1 LPAEIIKPV
10 GGNLLKIHITNTARA
25 EHATWA
31 LRPVAAACTIA
42 FMAGAMPA
50 FAQTPAPAQVET
62 ITITGIRKGIEDAI
76 SVKKNSDSIVEA
88 ISAED
93 IGKLPDTT
101 VAESISRLPGVA
113 AQRNKSTGKL
123 SAVSVR
129 GLSPDFNGTLLN
141 GREQATTG
149 EARGAELDQYPA
161 ELLGQVLVYK
171 TPDALL
177 VGQGL
182 ASTIDQRTIRP
193 LDFGKRTIAGSYKH
207 VQTAIGAGEGANE
220 GKGSR
225 YSVSYVDQFAD
236 RTVGIALGF
245 TRLDEKGGEQQKINT
260 WGGCCGDDVPYNGQK
275 VKTPGGFTSD
285 TEQLNQK
292 RDGVLGV
299 IQFKPNKNFEAVLD
313 VFHSKGD
320 TALKKTGLEG
330 AIRGSTGGYDPDGVL
345 SNATIA
351 TIGGNLIATS
361 GTFNNYNGVVRNH
374 LESGED
380 KLTSIGLNLKGRFG
394 DWLATGDVSQS
405 KAEKA
410 NIRFETTSGI
420 PGNSNKTGISKGNIS
435 WTGFNGSNNADVKYS
450 TSVNYADR
458 NVVKLTDINGWSG
471 GEDSP
476 QAGYVATPT
485 IKDELNNIRI
495 SAGRDVSF
503 GPITRAEFGVNFTDR
518 EKAKSTEEGRLII
531 KGTDP
536 YGAATVPGSAV
547 GTAGVTGIQVVSFDP
562 RGSVGTIFDLPA
574 KVDKDI
580 LNKSWAVTEK
590 ITTFFVKGDLDG
602 AVGSVNYRGN
612 VGIQVV
618 GSKQNATGVNINQA
632 LCTGNTPATCPS
644 TTVTGGKSYT
654 DVLPSLNVNFDV
666 GNDQIVRFGLGQA
679 MSRANMGDMR
689 ATINYNFD
697 NTKQIFTGDGGNPE
711 LDPFRAKAID
721 LSYEKYFGKKGY
733 ISAAAFYKDL
743 DSYILKVG
751 RPFDFKPYIGS
762 GNVPKGAST
771 IGLLTTPV
779 NGSAGTI
786 SGFELAVN
794 MPFSLLHSSLDGFGV
809 LINHSDTS
817 SSISLASAGLNTQDI
832 GLKSIPLPGLSKRVT
847 NARIYFEKYGF
858 QVALAARQRS
868 DFLGEISDFQDN
880 RQYTFVKAETTADAQ
895 VSYEFGSGMFKGLGV
910 TFQAGNL
917 TNAKFERYN
926 PENGNIVE
934 SIKYGKSYT
943 FGINYKL

>member
-1 LPAEIIKPV
+1 VKS
-10 GGNLLKIHITNTARA
+10 NNQN
-25 EHATWA
+25 ATTVAQSTWL
-31 LRPVAAACTIA
+31 LRPVAGALALAFVASAA
-42 FMAGAMPA
+42 PA
-50 FAQTPAPAQVET
+50 FAQQQVET
-62 ITITGIRKGIEDAI
+62 ITVTGIRKGIEDAI

-171 TPDALL
+171 TPDSFL

-193 LDFGKRTIAGSYKH
+193 LDFGKRTIAGSYRS
-207 VQTAIGAGEGANE
+207 VQTAIGSGGEE

-225 YSVSYVDQFAD
+225 MSVSYVDQFAD
-236 RTVGIALGF
+236 RTVGLALGF

-260 WGGCCGDDVPYNGQK
+260 WGGCCGDYELIKGDPKSV
-275 VKTPGGFTSD
+275 VKTPGGFTAD
-285 TEQLNQK
+285 TERLDQK
-292 RDGVLGV
+292 RDGVMAVL
-299 IQFKPNKNFEAVLD
+299 QFKPSKNFEVVLD
-313 VFHSKGD
+313 AFHSKGE
-320 TALKKTGLEG
+320 TTLKKTGLEG
-330 AIRGSTGGYDPDGVL
+330 AIRGGAGGYDPAGVL
-345 SNATIA
+345 SNATIVN
-351 TIGGNLIATS
+351 GVATS
-361 GTFNNYNGVVRNH
+361 GTYNNYNGVVRNH

-380 KLTSIGLNLKGRFG
+380 KLTSIGLNLKGKFG
-394 DWLATGDVSQS
+394 DWLATGDISQS

-420 PGNSNKTGISKGNIS
+420 AGNSEKTGISKGNIS
-435 WTGFNGSNNADVKYS
+435 WTGFNGSNNADVKYT

-458 NVVKLTDINGWSG
+458 SVVKLTDVNGWSG
-471 GEDSP
+471 GEDTP

-485 IKDELNNIRI
+485 INDELNNIRV

-503 GPITRAEFGVNFTDR
+503 GPITRAEFGVNFSDR
-518 EKAKSTEEGRLII
+518 EKTKTTSEGRLTII
-531 KGTDP
+531 GTDP
-536 YGAATVPGSAV
+536 YGATTVPGSA
-547 GTAGVTGIQVVSFDP
+547 TSLAGVTGIPVVSFDP
-562 RGSVGTIFDLPA
+562 RGSVGTIFNLPA
-574 KVDKDI
+574 KIDSDI
-580 LNKSWAVTEK
+580 LNKSWSVREK
-590 ITTFFVKGDLDG
+590 LTTLFVKGDLDG
-602 AVGSVNYRGN
+602 AIGGINYRGN
-612 VGIQVV
+612 VGVQVV
-618 GSKQNATGVNINQA
+618 GTKQDATGVNINQK
-632 LCTGNTPATCPS
+632 LCIGITPETCPS
-644 TTVTGGKSYT
+644 TTVTGGKSFT
-654 DVLPSLNVNFDV
+654 DVLPSLNVNFDL
-666 GNDQIVRFGLGQA
+666 GNDQIVRFGLGQS
-679 MSRANMGDMR
+679 MSRPNMGDMR
-689 ATINYNFD
+689 ATLSY
-697 NTKQIFTGDGGNPE
+697 TYSTEKQIFSGDGGNPN

-762 GNVPKGAST
+762 GNVPAGAST

-794 MPFSLLHSSLDGFGV
+794 LPFSMLHQSLDGFGILV
-809 LINHSDTS
+809 NHSDTS

-832 GLKSIPLPGLSKRVT
+832 GLTSIPLPGLSKRVT

-858 QVALAARQRS
+858 QIALAARQRS

-880 RQYTFVKAETTADAQ
+880 RKYTFVKAETTADAQ
-895 VSYEFGSGMFKGLGV
+895 IGYEFGSGMLKGLGI

-917 TNAKFERYN
+917 TNSKFERFN
-926 PENGNIVE
+926 PENGDIIE

-943 FGINYKL
+943 LGINYKL

>member
-1 LPAEIIKPV
+1 MKVSKPRAASSAQHRWLLKPV
-10 GGNLLKIHITNTARA
+10 
-25 EHATWA
+25 
-31 LRPVAAACTIA
+31 
-42 FMAGAMPA
+42 AGAIALAFVAGAAPA
-50 FAQTPAPAQVET
+50 FAQQTTQQVET

-171 TPDALL
+171 TPDAFLI
-177 VGQGL
+177 GQGL

-193 LDFGKRTIAGSYKH
+193 LDFGKRTIAGSYKY
-207 VQTAIGAGEGANE
+207 VQTAIGAGEGAKE

-225 YSVSYVDQFAD
+225 ISVSYVDQFAD
-236 RTVGIALGF
+236 RRFGLALGF

-260 WGGCCGDDVPYNGQK
+260 WGGCCGDDVPYNGLK
-275 VKTPGGFTSD
+275 VKTPGGFTAD
-285 TEQLNQK
+285 TERLDQK
-292 RDGVLGV
+292 RDGVLAV
-299 IQFKPNKNFEAVLD
+299 LQFKPSKDFEVVLD
-313 VFHSKGD
+313 AFHSKGE
-320 TALKKTGLEG
+320 TTLKKTGLEG
-330 AIRGSTGGYDPDGVL
+330 AIRGGAGGYDPDGVL
-345 SNATIA
+345 TNATIVN
-351 TIGGNLIATS
+351 GVATS

-374 LESGED
+374 MESGED
-380 KLTSIGLNLKGRFG
+380 KLTSIGLNLKGKFG
-394 DWLATGDVSQS
+394 AWLATGDISQS

-420 PGNSNKTGISKGNIS
+420 AGNSTKTGVSKGNIS

-458 NVVKLTDINGWSG
+458 SVVKLTDVNGWSG

-485 IKDELNNIRI
+485 INDEMNNIRL
-495 SAGRDVSF
+495 SVGRDVTF
-503 GPITRAEFGVNFTDR
+503 GPISRAEFGVNFSDR
-518 EKAKSTEEGRLII
+518 EKAKTTEEGRLTII
-531 KGTDP
+531 GTDP
-536 YGAATVPGSAV
+536 YGATTVPGSEV

-562 RGSVGTIFDLPA
+562 RGSVGTLFNLPA

-580 LNKSWAVTEK
+580 LNKSWSVTEK
-590 ITTFFVKGDLDG
+590 VTTFFAKGDLDG
-602 AVGSVNYRGN
+602 TLGGVNYRGN
-612 VGIQVV
+612 IGLQVV
-618 GSKQNATGVNINQA
+618 GTKQNATGVNINQA

-644 TTVTGGKSYT
+644 STVTGGKSFT
-654 DVLPSLNVNFDV
+654 DVLPSLNVNFDI
-666 GNDQIVRFGLGQA
+666 GNDQLIRFGLGQA

-689 ATINYNFD
+689 ATINYSYNSE
-697 NTKQIFTGDGGNPE
+697 KQIFTGDGGNPE

-762 GNVPKGAST
+762 GNVPAGAST
-771 IGLLTTPV
+771 IGLLTTPI

-794 MPFSLLHSSLDGFGV
+794 MPFSLLHSSLDGFGMLV
-809 LINHSDTS
+809 NHSDTS
-817 SSISLASAGLNTQDI
+817 SSISLASAGLNTQDV

-847 NARIYFEKYGF
+847 NARLYFEKYGF

-895 VSYEFGSGMFKGLGV
+895 ISYEFGSGMFKGLGI

-917 TNAKFERYN
+917 TNAKFERFN
-926 PENGNIVE
+926 PETGDIVE

>member
-1 LPAEIIKPV
+1 VKL
-10 GGNLLKIHITNTARA
+10 NNQN
-25 EHATWA
+25 ATTVAQSTWL
-31 LRPVAAACTIA
+31 LRPVAGALALAFVASAA
-42 FMAGAMPA
+42 PA
-50 FAQTPAPAQVET
+50 FAQQQVET
-62 ITITGIRKGIEDAI
+62 ITVTGIRKGIEDAI

-171 TPDALL
+171 TPDSFL

-193 LDFGKRTIAGSYKH
+193 LDFGKRTIAGSYRS
-207 VQTAIGAGEGANE
+207 VQTAIGSGGEE

-225 YSVSYVDQFAD
+225 MSVSYVDQFAD
-236 RTVGIALGF
+236 RTVGLALGF

-260 WGGCCGDDVPYNGQK
+260 WGGCCGDDIAYNGQK
-275 VKTPGGFTSD
+275 VKTPGGFTAD
-285 TEQLNQK
+285 TERLDQK
-292 RDGVLGV
+292 RDGVLAV
-299 IQFKPNKNFEAVLD
+299 LQFKPNKNFEVVLD
-313 VFHSKGD
+313 AFHSKGE
-320 TALKKTGLEG
+320 TTLKKTGLEG
-330 AIRGSTGGYDPDGVL
+330 AIAGSAGGYDPNGVL

-351 TIGGNLIATS
+351 TIGGTLVATS

-380 KLTSIGLNLKGRFG
+380 KLTSIGLNLKGKFG
-394 DWLATGDVSQS
+394 DWLATGDISQS

-420 PGNSNKTGISKGNIS
+420 AGNANPDPKTGKPVFSKGNIS

-458 NVVKLTDINGWSG
+458 SLVKLTDVNGWSG
-471 GEDSP
+471 GESSP

-485 IKDELNNIRI
+485 INDELNNIRV
-495 SAGRDVSF
+495 SAGRDVAF
-503 GPITRAEFGVNFTDR
+503 GPISRAEFGVNFSDR
-518 EKAKSTEEGRLII
+518 EKTKTTSEGRLTII
-531 KGTDP
+531 GTDP
-536 YGAATVPGSAV
+536 YGATTVPGSAT
-547 GTAGVTGIQVVSFDP
+547 GIAGVTGIAVVSFDP

-580 LNKSWAVTEK
+580 LNKSWSVGEK
-590 ITTFFVKGDLDG
+590 LTTFFVKGDLDG
-602 AVGSVNYRGN
+602 AIGGVNYRGN
-612 VGIQVV
+612 VGLQVV
-618 GSKQNATGVNINQA
+618 GTKQSATGVNINQA
-632 LCTGNTPATCPS
+632 LCTGNTPATCP
-644 TTVTGGKSYT
+644 TNTVTGGKSYT

-666 GNDQIVRFGLGQA
+666 GNDQIVRFGLGKA
-679 MSRANMGDMR
+679 MSRPNMGDMR
-689 ATINYNFD
+689 ATINYNYD
-697 NTKQIFTGDGGNPE
+697 ATKQIFTGDGGNPN
-711 LDPFRAKAID
+711 LDPFRAKAVD

-751 RPFDFKPYIGS
+751 TPFDFKPYIGS
-762 GNVPKGAST
+762 GNVPAGAST
-771 IGLLTTPV
+771 VGLLTIPV

-794 MPFSLLHSSLDGFGV
+794 LPFSLLHQALDGFGILV
-809 LINHSDTS
+809 NHSDTS

-847 NARIYFEKYGF
+847 NARVYFEKYGF

-895 VSYEFGSGMFKGLGV
+895 VSYEFGSGILKGLGV

-917 TNAKFERYN
+917 TNSKFERFN

-934 SIKYGKSYT
+934 TIKYGKSYT
-943 FGINYKL
+943 LGINYKL

>member
-1 LPAEIIKPV
+1 M
-10 GGNLLKIHITNTARA
+10 NNTSAA
-25 EHATWA
+25 QSMWL
-31 LRPVAAACTIA
+31 LRPVAGAVALA
-42 FMAGAMPA
+42 FVAGVAPA
-50 FAQTPAPAQVET
+50 FAQQQQVET

-193 LDFGKRTIAGSYKH
+193 LDFGKRTIASSYKH
-207 VQTAIGAGEGANE
+207 VQTAIGAGDGANE

-225 YSVSYVDQFAD
+225 MSVSYVDQFAD
-236 RTVGIALGF
+236 RTVGLALGF

-260 WGGCCGDDVPYNGQK
+260 WGGCCGDDIAYNGQK
-275 VKTPGGFTSD
+275 VKTPGGFTAD
-285 TEQLNQK
+285 TERLDQK
-292 RDGVLGV
+292 RDGVLAV
-299 IQFKPNKNFEAVLD
+299 LQFKPSKNFEVVLD
-313 VFHSKGD
+313 AFHSKGE
-320 TALKKTGLEG
+320 TTLKKTGLEG
-330 AIRGSTGGYDPDGVL
+330 AIAGGAGGYDPDGVL

-351 TIGGNLIATS
+351 TIGGKLVATS

-374 LESGED
+374 LEAGED
-380 KLTSIGLNLKGRFG
+380 KLTSIGLNLKGKFG
-394 DWLATGDVSQS
+394 DWLATGDISQS

-420 PGNSNKTGISKGNIS
+420 AGNSQKTGVSKGNIS
-435 WTGFNGSNNADVKYS
+435 WTDFNGSNNADVKYT

-458 NVVKLTDINGWSG
+458 SIVKLTDVNGWSG
-471 GEDSP
+471 GEGSP

-485 IKDELNNIRI
+485 INDELNNIRL
-495 SAGRDVSF
+495 SAGRDVAF
-503 GPITRAEFGVNFTDR
+503 GPITRAEFGVSFSDR
-518 EKAKSTEEGRLII
+518 EKAKTTAEGRLTII
-531 KGTDP
+531 GTDP
-536 YGAATVPGSAV
+536 YGATTVPGSAT
-547 GTAGVTGIQVVSFDP
+547 GIAGVTGIAVVSFDP

-580 LNKSWAVTEK
+580 LNKSWSVVEK
-590 ITTFFVKGDLDG
+590 LTTFFLKGDLDG
-602 AVGSVNYRGN
+602 ALGGVNYRGN
-612 VGIQVV
+612 VGLQVV
-618 GSKQNATGVNINQA
+618 GTKQNAIGVNINQA

-644 TTVTGGKSYT
+644 STVTGGKSFT
-654 DVLPSLNVNFDV
+654 DVLPSLNVNFDM
-666 GNDQIVRFGLGQA
+666 GNDQIVRFGAGQA
-679 MSRANMGDMR
+679 MSRPNMGDMR
-689 ATINYNFD
+689 ATINYSFD
-697 NTKQIFTGDGGNPE
+697 ATKQIFTGDGGNPN
-711 LDPFRAKAID
+711 LDPFRAKALD

-733 ISAAAFYKDL
+733 VSVAGFYKDL

-751 RPFDFKPYIGS
+751 TPFDFKSYIGS
-762 GNVPKGAST
+762 GNIPAGAKT
-771 IGLLTTPV
+771 IGLLTLPV
-779 NGSAGTI
+779 NGTAGTI

-794 MPFSLLHSSLDGFGV
+794 LPLSLLHQSLDGFGILV
-809 LINHSDTS
+809 NHSDTS
-817 SSISLASAGLNTQDI
+817 SSISLASAGLNTQDV
-832 GLKSIPLPGLSKRVT
+832 GVATIPLPGLSKRVT

-895 VSYEFGSGMFKGLGV
+895 VSYEFGSGMFKGLGL

-917 TNAKFERYN
+917 TNSKFERFN
-926 PENGNIVE
+926 PETRDIVE